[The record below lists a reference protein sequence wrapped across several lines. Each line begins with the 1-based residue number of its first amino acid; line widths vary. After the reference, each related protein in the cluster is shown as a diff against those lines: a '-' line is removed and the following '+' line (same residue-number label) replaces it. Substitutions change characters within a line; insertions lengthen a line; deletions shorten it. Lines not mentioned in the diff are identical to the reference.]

1 MRSRSLENGVWIRTE
16 VDKTMTVSLTDIEH
30 ALERLSGAALRT
42 PLLRCAEL
50 SERTGASVLIKP
62 ENLQHIGAFKFRG
75 AYNRIAQLDQDEQR
89 AGVVAFLPGTMRRA
103 WLMLPSCLAYQR
115 Q

>member
-1 MRSRSLENGVWIRTE
+1 
-16 VDKTMTVSLTDIEH
+16 MTVSLTDIEH

-75 AYNRIAQLDQDEQR
+75 AYNRIQWAAQAITEIKPASGPAL
-89 AGVVAFLPGTMRRA
+89 
-103 WLMLPSCLAYQR
+103 
-115 Q
+115 

>member
-1 MRSRSLENGVWIRTE
+1 
-16 VDKTMTVSLTDIEH
+16 MTVSLTDIEH

-89 AGVVAFLPGTMRRA
+89 AGVVAFCSGNPAPGV
-103 WLMLPSCLAYQR
+103 AYCAKQR
-115 Q
+115 GITPTIVIPTDSPPKKLD